1 MGNKFCETIK
11 MKFAPSIRYVKGE
24 SFDVDSF
31 IDKKLQEFTNT
42 LTEVCGFDGD
52 NIAAT
57 TFVNIYP
64 GKRKYDFKFHLRGKN
79 NGYGDVEVQW
89 DEHGLDSENTVAI
102 RGNYNGV
109 EFNMFV
115 QLTPNCDHIM
125 QYGIELTKANVDFKK
140 EGTKS
145 EIVPYSAVNKNCMS
159 SISAAKKFTMDREF
173 CEALMDGRI
182 FKCSYVIEYDS
193 TIKNAIN
200 MLADACNIDSICIRR
215 VGNVRA
221 DHENGS
227 FEYDISLAPL
237 ESDSI
242 TIALQKS
249 SKGRRNV
256 QIFGQF
262 NGMGINVYTI
272 YSNNDNLVEYGICL
286 TKDNR
291 SFEAKAKRKDYSS
304 LGLFWADCQS
314 AMTQAKRFASGEMKD
329 EDNSDKTNGSRGS
342 LAKTRGSF
350 APKQQAKI

>member
-11 MKFAPSIRYVKGE
+11 VKFAPSIRYVKGE
-24 SFDVDSF
+24 SFNVDSF

-57 TFVNIYP
+57 TFVSIHP
-64 GKRKYDFKFHLRGKN
+64 EKRGYDFKFHLMGKN
-79 NGYGDVEVQW
+79 NGYGDVEVQL
-89 DEHGLDSENTVAI
+89 DEHGLGSENTVAI

-109 EFNMFV
+109 EFNMLV
-115 QLTPNCDHIM
+115 QLTPGCDNITL
-125 QYGIELTKANVDFKK
+125 YSIELTKANVCFKK
-140 EGTKS
+140 EGAKS
-145 EIVPYSAVNKNCMS
+145 EKVPYSAVKNNFTS
-159 SISAAKKFTMDREF
+159 SIVAAKKFIKDRKF
-173 CEALMDGRI
+173 CEALMDGRR
-182 FKCSYVIEYDS
+182 FTGSYMIEES
-193 TIKNAIN
+193 TFKNAID
-200 MLADACNIDSICIRR
+200 MLTDACNIDAVCIKRIESISS
-215 VGNVRA
+215 
-221 DHENGS
+221 DPESGS

-237 ESDSI
+237 ESGSI

-262 NGMGINVYTI
+262 NDMGINVYTI

-291 SFEAKAKRKDYSS
+291 SFETKAKRKDYSS
-304 LGLFWADCQS
+304 LGLFWTDCQS
-314 AMTQAKRFASGEMKD
+314 AMTQAKRFASGEVSV
-329 EDNSDKTNGSRGS
+329 EDTTDRKNGSRGS

-350 APKQQAKI
+350 APTQQAKI

>member
-11 MKFAPSIRYVKGE
+11 VKFAPSIRYVKGE
-24 SFDVDSF
+24 SFDVDFF

-57 TFVNIYP
+57 TFVNIHP
-64 GKRKYDFKFHLRGKN
+64 EKREYDFKFHLRGQN
-79 NGYGDVEVQW
+79 NGYGAVEVQW
-89 DEHGLDSENTVAI
+89 SEHGLDSENTVAI
-102 RGNYNGV
+102 SGNYNRVG
-109 EFNMFV
+109 FNMLV
-115 QLTPNCDHIM
+115 QLTPGCDNIM
-125 QYGIELTKANVDFKK
+125 LYSIELTKANVCFKK
-140 EGTKS
+140 EGAKS
-145 EIVPYSAVNKNCMS
+145 EKVPYSAVKNNFMLS
-159 SISAAKKFTMDREF
+159 LGAAKKFAMDREF

-200 MLADACNIDSICIRR
+200 MLTDACNIDSICIRR
-215 VGNVRA
+215 VGNVREN
-221 DHENGS
+221 HESGS

-291 SFEAKAKRKDYSS
+291 SFETKAKRKDYSS
-304 LGLFWADCQS
+304 LGLFWTDCQS
-314 AMTQAKRFASGEMKD
+314 AMTQAKRFASGEVSVENTTDRK
-329 EDNSDKTNGSRGS
+329 NGSRGS

-350 APKQQAKI
+350 APTQQAKI